1 MAIRYSLGG
10 KDGKQTIIPIHHGR
24 HIVMYRGMVGQ

>member
-10 KDGKQTIIPIHHGR
+10 KHGIQTIIHIPHGL
-24 HIVMYRGMVGQ
+24 HMVMYRGMVGK

>member
-10 KDGKQTIIPIHHGR
+10 KHGKQTIIPICHGL
-24 HIVMYRGMVGQ
+24 HVVMYRGMVGQ

>member
-10 KDGKQTIIPIHHGR
+10 KHGKQTIIPICHGL
-24 HIVMYRGMVGQ
+24 HMVMYRGMVRQ